1 VAGQN
6 STECAATG
14 FELTCLRAFAG
25 IIGDLAGETRILKAL
40 RAQMFMQFSSI
51 DDAIS
56 EIHDGRMVIIVD
68 DEDRENEGDLVCAA
82 EKATPEIVN
91 FMARHARGLICLPLT
106 EERCDELHLTTQ
118 VADNTSYLGTAFTV
132 SIDARKGVTTG
143 ISAADRATTIQA
155 AVDPQTRPQ
164 DLARPGHVFPLRAK
178 KGGVLVRPGQTEA
191 SVDIARMAG
200 LYPAGVICEIMNED
214 GTMARLPELT
224 EFAALH
230 NLKMITVADLVRYR
244 ISKETLVKRAV
255 ETDLPTVYGR
265 FRAVAFENVINGD
278 VHLAMVMGN
287 VRTEEP
293 VLVRVHTENVTCDM
307 FGSLIDDTG
316 FQLHAALEKIAAAGR
331 GVVLYLRQREHSLD
345 LVNQLRTYAVMQERN
360 VGKREASLET
370 GYGSDRDYGVGAQIL
385 HDLGLRRIQLLTN
398 HPPKVAALE
407 GFELEVVGNIPLG
420 QPAHLKDS
428 SGEQKPENKEQRI

>member
-1 VAGQN
+1 M
-6 STECAATG
+6 T
-14 FELTCLRAFAG
+14 AG
-25 IIGDLAGETRILKAL
+25 IPDLRFKIKISKKMHFAAIE
-40 RAQMFMQFSSI
+40 
-51 DDAIS
+51 DAVA
-56 EIHDGRMVIIVD
+56 EIREGRMIIIVD

-82 EKATPEIVN
+82 EKATPEIIN

-118 VADNTSYLGTAFTV
+118 VADNTSFLGTAFTV

-143 ISAADRATTIQA
+143 ISAADRATTIQV
-155 AVDPQTRPQ
+155 AVDLQTRPQ

-191 SVDIARMAG
+191 SVDIARIAG

-214 GTMARLPELT
+214 GTMSRLPQLK
-224 EFAALH
+224 EFAQSH

-244 ISKETLVKRAV
+244 ISKELLVKRAA

-265 FRAVAFENVINGD
+265 FRAIAFENVINGD
-278 VHLAMVMGN
+278 THLAMVMGD
-287 VRTEEP
+287 VRTDDP
-293 VLVRVHTENVTCDM
+293 VLVRVHTANVTCDM

-316 FQLHAALEKIAAAGR
+316 FQLHAALEKISAAGR
-331 GVVLYLRQREHSLD
+331 GVVLYLRQREHSLN
-345 LVNQLRTYAVMQERN
+345 LVNQLRTYAVMQE
-360 VGKREASLET
+360 KAITKHEASLET
-370 GYGSDRDYGVGAQIL
+370 GYGTDRDYGVGAQIL

-407 GFELEVVGNIPLG
+407 GFELEVVGSVPLG
-420 QPAHLKDS
+420 QPAHLQDS
-428 SGEQKPENKEQRI
+428 AAPDKQPLPEEQEQRT

>member
-1 VAGQN
+1 M
-6 STECAATG
+6 T
-14 FELTCLRAFAG
+14 
-25 IIGDLAGETRILKAL
+25 
-40 RAQMFMQFSSI
+40 FSSI
-51 DDAIS
+51 EDAVS
-56 EIHDGRMVIIVD
+56 EIRDGRMIIIVD

-82 EKATPEIVN
+82 EKATPEIIN

-118 VADNTSYLGTAFTV
+118 VADNTSFLGTAFTV

-143 ISAADRATTIQA
+143 ISVADRATTIQV

-164 DLARPGHVFPLRAK
+164 DLARPGHIFPLRAK

-191 SVDIARMAG
+191 SVDIARIAG
-200 LYPAGVICEIMNED
+200 LYPAGVICEVMNED
-214 GTMARLPELT
+214 GTMSRLPQLQ
-224 EFAALH
+224 EFAEAH

-265 FRAVAFENVINGD
+265 FRAIAYENIINGD
-278 VHLAMVMGN
+278 VHLAMVMGE
-287 VRTEEP
+287 VRADDA

-316 FQLHAALEKIAAAGR
+316 FQLHTALEKISAAGQ

-345 LVNQLRTYAVMQERN
+345 LVNQLRTYGVMQAKD

-370 GYGSDRDYGVGAQIL
+370 GYGTDRDYGVGAQIL

-407 GFELEVVGNIPLG
+407 GFELEVVGSVPLG

-428 SGEQKPENKEQRI
+428 TAPEKQPLPEEREQRT

>member
-1 VAGQN
+1 MPF
-6 STECAATG
+6 T
-14 FELTCLRAFAG
+14 
-25 IIGDLAGETRILKAL
+25 
-40 RAQMFMQFSSI
+40 SI
-51 DDAIS
+51 EDAIAD
-56 EIHDGRMVIIVD
+56 IRDGRMVIIVD

-82 EKATPEIVN
+82 EKTTPEIIN
-91 FMARHARGLICLPLT
+91 FMARHARGLVCLPLT

-132 SIDARKGVTTG
+132 SIDARKGITTG
-143 ISAADRATTIQA
+143 ISAADRATTIQV
-155 AVDPQTRPQ
+155 AVDPETRPQ
-164 DLARPGHVFPLRAK
+164 DLARPGHIFPLRAK
-178 KGGVLVRPGQTEA
+178 KGGVLMRPGQTEA

-200 LYPAGVICEIMNED
+200 LYPAGVICEIMNDD
-214 GTMARLPELT
+214 GTMARLPEL
-224 EFAALH
+224 ELFSRQH
-230 NLKMITVADLVRYR
+230 GLKMITVADLVRYR
-244 ISKETLVKRAV
+244 MNKETLVKRAV

-265 FRAVAFENVINGD
+265 FRAVAYENIINGD
-278 VHLAMVMGN
+278 VHLAMVMGD

-345 LVNQLRTYAVMQERN
+345 LVNQLRTYAVMQEQH
-360 VGKREASLET
+360 VGKRDASVQT
-370 GYGSDRDYGVGAQIL
+370 GYGVDRDYGVGAQIL

-407 GFELEVVGNIPLG
+407 GFALEVVGNIPLG
-420 QPAHLKDS
+420 QPAHLKDAPS
-428 SGEQKPENKEQRI
+428 ESEPTMSEKREQRT